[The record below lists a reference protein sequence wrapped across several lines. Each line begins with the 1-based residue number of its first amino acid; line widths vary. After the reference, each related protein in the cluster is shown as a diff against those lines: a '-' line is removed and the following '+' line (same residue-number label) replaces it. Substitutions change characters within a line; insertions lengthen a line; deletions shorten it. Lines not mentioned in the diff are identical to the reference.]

1 VGRGAPLRW
10 IENRY
15 LRGYLRGHGLEVGAL
30 WRRFPVHRSAQ
41 VVYMDRA
48 NVDDL
53 KRQFSDV
60 GERIFLPDLIGDA
73 AELPIASGSLDF

>member
-1 VGRGAPLRW
+1 
-10 IENRY
+10 
-15 LRGYLRGHGLEVGAL
+15 
-30 WRRFPVHRSAQ
+30 
-41 VVYMDRA
+41 MDRA

>member
-1 VGRGAPLRW
+1 
-10 IENRY
+10 
-15 LRGYLRGHGLEVGAL
+15 
-30 WRRFPVHRSAQ
+30 VHRSAQ

-73 AELPIASGSLDF
+73 AELPSPPVAWISECTLNFMGMSVRRLIDD